1 MFPISRDRTN
11 RGETIKRLFL
21 SIILLALSGCD
32 SSSNT
37 KTSEEIQAEIKA
49 SQKSFEE
56 NLQRI
61 EAENKAR
68 ELRLVEQRSY
78 ISARFVSVDE
88 EFLEI
93 ELTNEMAKDIDNIV
107 GSLEVLDRDGN
118 SITGIAL
125 TNWVPGDIYLPSGGT
140 TPARK
145 GLVLETSERRNQIL
159 EQASRYKF
167 IYTTLRIQFVGE
179 NEINYLEPVLQPKQ
193 ATITAIKPV
202 NQVKPEACE
211 SNQITFE
218 TEEIYY
224 PGPKCEHIGRNI
236 DSERFKVEYIN
247 KCKSKLGITGHLP
260 SAAKVQVSSCIY
272 ETTRR
277 GLSYR
282 KRICCDIPE

>member
-1 MFPISRDRTN
+1 M
-11 RGETIKRLFL
+11 KRLFL
-21 SIILLALSGCD
+21 STILLALLACD
-32 SSSNT
+32 SSSNNS
-37 KTSEEIQAEIKA
+37 KTPEGIQAAIKA
-49 SQKSFEE
+49 SQKLFEE
-56 NLQRI
+56 NQHRI
-61 EAENKAR
+61 EAENKVR
-68 ELRLVEQRSY
+68 EARLVEQRSY

-88 EFLEI
+88 EFLDV
-93 ELTNEMAKDIDNIV
+93 ELTNNMAKDIDNIA
-107 GSLEVLDRDGN
+107 GSLKVLDRDGN
-118 SITGIAL
+118 NVTGIAL

-140 TPARK
+140 TSARK
-145 GLVLETSERRNQIL
+145 GLALETPETRNQIL
-159 EQASRYKF
+159 EQASGYIF

-193 ATITAIKPV
+193 ATIKAITAVKTITPL

-211 SNQITFE
+211 SNQITLE
-218 TEEIYY
+218 TEETYY

-260 SAAKVQVSSCIY
+260 SVARVQISSCIY

-282 KRICCDIPE
+282 KRVCCDIPE